1 MTADRY
7 PDLKISPAG
16 GLPSCSS
23 HQRARRAGSTA
34 GTRDDTRPSSH
45 KLPLPVSQAGR
56 VQAEIGAVR
65 LQDELLSR
73 KDDLRVAGAGGITR
87 MGSVPRMVMEQAI
100 SRTGERPG
108 GLPAV
113 STSGLTKRFG
123 DRTIVDDVRLSIP
136 AGSVCGFVGPNG
148 AGKTTTIRML
158 LGLVRP
164 TSGSGTILGGSLA
177 EPATYLSKVGALIE
191 APAFYP
197 QLSGRENLR
206 ALARLGRLPL
216 AAVDPV
222 LERSGLLA
230 RAGDKYRSYSL
241 GMKQRLGIA
250 AAMLA
255 GPELLILDEPTNGLD
270 PAGIVEMRGLIK
282 SLAGEGLT
290 VLVSSHLISE
300 IEQICDYVV
309 MIRAGRLVH
318 QGSVAELRA
327 TQQSE
332 FLVAPEHDADRGPL
346 ARLLQQAGGT
356 VTPGSGD
363 GVLIVEAPGAGP
375 ADLNRLAAQNGI
387 TLRQL
392 TERTRSLERAFFALT
407 GTKSADVPDG
417 QEMGAIR

>member
-1 MTADRY
+1 
-7 PDLKISPAG
+7 
-16 GLPSCSS
+16 
-23 HQRARRAGSTA
+23 
-34 GTRDDTRPSSH
+34 
-45 KLPLPVSQAGR
+45 
-56 VQAEIGAVR
+56 
-65 LQDELLSR
+65 
-73 KDDLRVAGAGGITR
+73 
-87 MGSVPRMVMEQAI
+87 MVMEQTMY
-100 SRTGERPG
+100 RTGERPRG
-108 GLPAV
+108 PLAV

-123 DRTIVDDVRLSIP
+123 DRTVVDDVALAIP

-177 EPATYLSKVGALIE
+177 APATYLPRVGALIE

-197 QLSGRENLR
+197 QLSGRENLKV
-206 ALARLGRLPL
+206 LARLGRLPL
-216 AAVDPV
+216 TAVDPV
-222 LERSGLLA
+222 LERSGLGS
-230 RAGDKYRSYSL
+230 RAGDRYRSYSL

-270 PAGIVEMRGLIK
+270 PAGIVEMRRLIT
-282 SLAGEGLT
+282 SLADDGIT

-300 IEQICDYVV
+300 IEQICGYVV

-318 QGSVAELRA
+318 QGAVADLRA
-327 TQQSE
+327 TQQAQ
-332 FLVAPEHDADRGPL
+332 FLLAPENDADRDRL
-346 ARLLQQAGGT
+346 ARLLAQAGCT
-356 VTPGSGD
+356 VSPSDDAD
-363 GVLIVEAPGAGP
+363 GALLVEAPDAGA
-375 ADLNRLAAQNGI
+375 ADLNRLSAQHGI

-392 TERTRSLERAFFALT
+392 AERTRSLERAFFALT